1 MSQGSREPAT
11 LADRRPQFDDFE
23 PGRNLPPP
31 AEGSSWFDDD
41 PPPSADPELSPY
53 GARPAR
59 NMAEDLPRPM
69 EVTGRAQRVVLDGQV
84 AHTPPGRSTRV
95 PLMAAAV
102 NNPAV
107 AQLHVY
113 VRENGVMVS
122 LGKVDALISEE
133 EFVQRYEARMP
144 QPGQP
149 AVSFELRTLNDLGQP
164 MGQAWPLHIGADHVA
179 LQDLR
184 AAKARPAAG
193 GALPAYG
200 YPAPNAVDP
209 LGARTFDLLTTV
221 LSTREADARR
231 QADEQRRRDEAAL
244 SAQLALT
251 QQSNMGVTDAYNKMI
266 EADQA
271 RQTALMERT
280 LGQMQHGHE
289 QTTGFLNTVLA
300 QQAAQAE
307 AQRRSAEEERRRLD
321 QQHQADME
329 RLRYQAEQD
338 RIAAKQ
344 RADEERAAREDAR
357 MERERLA
364 AEAARL
370 QELRLQAERERLVQE
385 REDAREEQRRKDAER
400 EREYQR
406 KEAQLQRDHERSLAL
421 EKIAAEERQ
430 RAEDRKAE
438 LEREH
443 QKRLRELELEK
454 IKHLDGQ
461 ANTLGFGAAL
471 GPLAGLLKT
480 IGLDPK
486 EVAQRALGIG
496 GEAEEAPSQT
506 VETIKAL
513 APVAGGVIQAALQ
526 AWASTRGAPLAPVG
540 GNRGTRRGNRGQ
552 PARLAPGRRGPV
564 APPQRQVAPPDDGD
578 EYDDEY
584 EDEGDEDDDDYES
597 EADVP
602 APTTQRPAFQ
612 PAPGAQQ
619 RAIAEGLPP
628 QTGAVIPLGGQ
639 GAPVA
644 VAAPVAA
651 SAAQA
656 QAAAPAVSQVVDPA
670 AALSPQQMAV
680 ARRAAGELIEVLQ
693 DSAPEAWEGHVISSL
708 TAQPLIYELIQR
720 QGLRLVVLNAG
731 GDVGLF
737 TRLRDMLRANPLVPG
752 DLNYGD

>member
-1 MSQGSREPAT
+1 MSRGSGEPAS
-11 LADRRPQFDDFE
+11 LAGDDFLAG
-23 PGRNLPPP
+23 GRLPPP
-31 AEGSSWFDDD
+31 AEDDRGWFDDPA
-41 PPPSADPELSPY
+41 PPADPNPY

-59 NMAEDLPRPM
+59 TMAEDLPRPM
-69 EVTGRAQRVVLDGQV
+69 EVTGRSQRLVVDGQV
-84 AHTPPGRSTRV
+84 AHTPPGRATRV

-144 QPGQP
+144 LPGQP
-149 AVSFELRTLNDLGQP
+149 AVTFELRTLNDIGQP

-179 LQDLR
+179 LQELR
-184 AAKARPAAG
+184 AAKARPGPG
-193 GALPAYG
+193 GGGMMPPGYG
-200 YPAPNAVDP
+200 YGPPAGPDP
-209 LGARTFDLLTTV
+209 M
-221 LSTREADARR
+221 STRIFDAFTSLLGSREAEAKRE
-231 QADEQRRRDEAAL
+231 AEEQRRRDEASL

-251 QQSNMGVTDAYNKMI
+251 QQSSMGLTDAYGKMI
-266 EADQA
+266 ELDQQ
-271 RQTALMERT
+271 RQSMLMERT
-280 LGQMQHGHE
+280 LGQLEHGHQ

-307 AQRRSAEEERRRLD
+307 AQRLAAAEELRRLD
-321 QQHQADME
+321 RQHQADME
-329 RLRYQAEQD
+329 RMRYQAEQD

-344 RADEERAAREDAR
+344 RADEERAAREEAR
-357 MERERLA
+357 LERERLA

-370 QELRLQAERERLVQE
+370 QELRLQAERDRLAQE

-406 KEAQLQRDHERSLAL
+406 REAQLQRDHERSLVL
-421 EKIAAEERQ
+421 EKLAAEERQ

-438 LEREH
+438 QEREH

-454 IKHLDGQ
+454 IKHLDSQ
-461 ANTLGFGAAL
+461 TNTMGFGAAL
-471 GPLAGLLKT
+471 GPLASMMKT

-496 GEAEEAPSQT
+496 AEAEEAPSQT
-506 VETIKAL
+506 VEVLKAL
-513 APVAGGVIQAALQ
+513 APVAGGVISTALQ
-526 AWASTRGAPLAPVG
+526 AWAATRGAPAAAPQP
-540 GNRGTRRGNRGQ
+540 NRAGRRGGRGRDRGGQ
-552 PARLAPGRRGPV
+552 APGRRGPV
-564 APPQRQVAPPDDGD
+564 QPVQPAQPRFAGPDDDDD
-578 EYDDEY
+578 EYEDDEY
-584 EDEGDEDDDDYES
+584 EDEDDDDS

-602 APTTQRPAFQ
+602 APVQPRPAFR
-612 PAPGAQQ
+612 PGPGAQ

-628 QTGAVIPLGGQ
+628 QAGAVMPLGGQ
-639 GAPVA
+639 AAGQALAA
-644 VAAPVAA
+644 VP
-651 SAAQA
+651 AQA
-656 QAAAPAVSQVVDPA
+656 QAAVPAVPAVSQVVDPA
-670 AALSPQQMAV
+670 AALSPQQMTV
-680 ARRAAGELIEVLQ
+680 ARRAAGELVEALQ
-693 DSAPEAWEGHVISSL
+693 DSAPEAWEGHVISAL

-737 TRLRDMLRANPLVPG
+737 TRLRDMLKANPLVPG

>member
-1 MSQGSREPAT
+1 MSQGSREPAA
-11 LADRRPQFDDFE
+11 LAGGRPQFDDFE

-31 AEGSSWFDDD
+31 AEDRSWFDND
-41 PPPSADPELSPY
+41 PPPPADPELSPY

-59 NMAEDLPRPM
+59 SMAEDLPRPM
-69 EVTGRAQRVVLDGQV
+69 EVTGRAQRIVVDGQV

-107 AQLHVY
+107 AQLHIY

-193 GALPAYG
+193 GAPMPYG
-200 YPAPNAVDP
+200 YPVAPAVDP

-231 QADEQRRRDEAAL
+231 QVDEQRRRDEAAL

-251 QQSNMGVTDAYNKMI
+251 QQSSMGVTDAYSKMI

-271 RQTALMERT
+271 RQSALMERT
-280 LGQMQHGHE
+280 LSQMQHGHE

-307 AQRRSAEEERRRLD
+307 AQRIAAAEERSRLD
-321 QQHQADME
+321 RQHQADME

-338 RIAAKQ
+338 RLAAKQ
-344 RADEERAAREDAR
+344 RADEERVAREEAR

-370 QELRLQAERERLVQE
+370 QELRLQAERDRLIQE

-496 GEAEEAPSQT
+496 GEPEEAPSQT
-506 VETIKAL
+506 VEVLKAL
-513 APVAGGVIQAALQ
+513 APVAGGVINTALQ
-526 AWASTRGAPLAPVG
+526 AWASTRGVAPAP
-540 GNRGTRRGNRGQ
+540 NRASRRGNRGQ
-552 PARLAPGRRGPV
+552 PTRPAPGRRGAV
-564 APPQRQVAPPDDGD
+564 APPARGAAPQDDDGYEDDD
-578 EYDDEY
+578 EYD
-584 EDEGDEDDDDYES
+584 DEDDDDYES
-597 EADVP
+597 EVDVP
-602 APTTQRPAFQ
+602 APAQQRPAFQ
-612 PAPGAQQ
+612 PGPGVQQ

-628 QTGAVIPLGGQ
+628 QAGVVIPLGGQ

-651 SAAQA
+651 PVAQA

-680 ARRAAGELIEVLQ
+680 ARRAAGELVEALQ
-693 DSAPEAWEGHVISSL
+693 DSAPEAWEGHVIGAL

-737 TRLRDMLRANPLVPG
+737 TRLRDMLKANPLVPG